1 MKMEHPVTKV
11 VTDTGAAQGT
21 LSTIFSPS
29 RDWPALQGRTALK
42 DAQLKLHPDGHVHIH
57 VCVAPKT

>member
-1 MKMEHPVTKV
+1 MEHPVTKV

-29 RDWPALQGRTALK
+29 RDWPGTAGQ
-42 DAQLKLHPDGHVHIH
+42 DCPEGCPAYKLHPDGHVHIH